1 MGKLSDG
8 VVLDESDLQQQSGKN
23 RDDDSHYHQAG
34 ESGQQGFEYF
44 AGSAYSHGE
53 VCFRSVDFVEG
64 ACVVSA
70 GIPLHVANLALIPE
84 GGLCKGSGVYCFF
97 EGLVVARTLFRVPT
111 AARYSNQEDL
121 MQKLLPF
128 MEQMEVY

>member
-1 MGKLSDG
+1 M
-8 VVLDESDLQQQSGKN
+8 
-23 RDDDSHYHQAG
+23 
-34 ESGQQGFEYF
+34 
-44 AGSAYSHGE
+44 
-53 VCFRSVDFVEG
+53 DFVEG

-111 AARYSNQEDL
+111 AARYSNQEYL

>member
-97 EGLVVARTLFRVPT
+97 EGLVVARTLSRVPT
-111 AARYSNQEDL
+111 AARYSNQEYL